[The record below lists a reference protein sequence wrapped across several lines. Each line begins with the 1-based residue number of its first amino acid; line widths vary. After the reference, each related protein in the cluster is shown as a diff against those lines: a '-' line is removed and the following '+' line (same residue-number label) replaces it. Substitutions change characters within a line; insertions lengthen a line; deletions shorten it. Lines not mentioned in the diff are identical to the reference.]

1 MVGSNDLPREVDNA
15 ENDGSSLLV
24 ALDGRRGPHGSD
36 DFSSVSAKET
46 MHYVA
51 RAWDRM
57 ADDLEGRLSKSETE
71 QMIDERTEGRRG

>member
-1 MVGSNDLPREVDNA
+1 MQETMAQVCRWRSMPEQVRTEA
-15 ENDGSSLLV
+15 
-24 ALDGRRGPHGSD
+24 D

-46 MHYVA
+46 MYYVA

>member
-1 MVGSNDLPREVDNA
+1 MPEQVRTEA
-15 ENDGSSLLV
+15 
-24 ALDGRRGPHGSD
+24 D

-46 MHYVA
+46 MYYVA

-57 ADDLEGRLSKSETE
+57 AEDLEGWLSKSETE

>member
-1 MVGSNDLPREVDNA
+1 MQKTMAQVCWWRLMAEEVRTEA
-15 ENDGSSLLV
+15 
-24 ALDGRRGPHGSD
+24 D

-57 ADDLEGRLSKSETE
+57 ADDLEG
-71 QMIDERTEGRRG
+71 G